1 MTIKFSSIRT
11 SATEIPSQ
19 SELAQILNQ
28 ESLRQRPKEKLMIE
42 YGDYTSI
49 LNLCDFYSI
58 KTDIFQTLKST
69 AIYLDES
76 DNLKKELIQKI
87 VNTDVK
93 DLPIE
98 VFNQMYDYLSEQDD
112 LRPDEKFD
120 TIFVFGSASTVRTS
134 KAIELYKSGY
144 SKSITISGHKPFYK
158 ERADTEAEFLANYA
172 IENGVAKNDITIENQ
187 GISLP
192 DNVKRT
198 LDLWEE
204 FSYKPKSII
213 LVTSPFVMRRAYTEW
228 QKFPDY
234 NLKITR
240 QCSAVSDTFSRENWY
255 KSEISLNIV
264 LNEFIKIQ
272 GEYLIDLAL
281 GGVI

>member
-1 MTIKFSSIRT
+1 MTIEFSSIRT

-19 SELAQILNQ
+19 SELTQILSQ

-42 YGDYTSI
+42 YGDYSSI
-49 LNLCDFYSI
+49 VNLCNFYNI
-58 KTDIFQTLKST
+58 KTDIFQVLKST

-98 VFNQMYDYLSEQDD
+98 AFNQMYDYLSEEDTLID
-112 LRPDEKFD
+112 SVKFD
-120 TIFVFGSASTVRTS
+120 TIFVFGSASTVRTT

-144 SKSITISGHKPFYK
+144 SKLITISGHKPFYK
-158 ERADTEAEFLANYA
+158 NRADTEAEFLANYT
-172 IENGVAKNDITIENQ
+172 IENGVAKNDITIENR

-198 LDLWEE
+198 LDIWEE
-204 FSYKPKSII
+204 SNYNPKSII
-213 LVTSPFVMRRAYTEW
+213 IVTSPFVMRRAYIEW
-228 QKFPDY
+228 QKYPDFD
-234 NLKITR
+234 LRVIR
-240 QCSAVSDTFSRENWY
+240 QCCSVSDTFSRENWY
-255 KSEISLNIV
+255 KSEVGLNII
-264 LNEFIKIQ
+264 LNEFIKIR
-272 GEYLIDLAL
+272 GEYLVDLAL
-281 GGVI
+281 AGVI